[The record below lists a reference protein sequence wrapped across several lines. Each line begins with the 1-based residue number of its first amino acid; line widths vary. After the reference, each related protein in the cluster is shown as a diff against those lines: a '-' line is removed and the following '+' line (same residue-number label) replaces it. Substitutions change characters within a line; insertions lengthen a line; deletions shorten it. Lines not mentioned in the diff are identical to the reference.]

1 MFFLKKNKKLI
12 ALFSAVTMLLAP
24 ASSIFASD
32 TVNSVTPFEATKKVE
47 AKAPISLQG
56 GILEYNLG
64 NFSTHIYFPGVAWV
78 SITALE
84 STMYYIDIMDQ
95 YGNVRSYYKFLN
107 AGDSVSTP
115 YTGVNGYHKVQV
127 RSASNYGTFHVY
139 WE

>member
-1 MFFLKKNKKLI
+1 MRKNQKLI

-32 TVNSVTPFEATKKVE
+32 TVNSVTPFEATQKVE

-64 NFSTHIYFPGVAWV
+64 DFSTHIYFPGVAWV
-78 SITALE
+78 SISALE
-84 STMYYIDIMDQ
+84 STVYYIDILDVNG
-95 YGNVRSYYKFLN
+95 YLVRSDVRYLN
-107 AGDSVSTP
+107 AGASIGIP
-115 YTGVNGYHKVQV
+115 YTGINGYHKVQV